1 VTALTP
7 DALVHVA
14 LIEVALF
21 GVLAVLALAA
31 RERAEFRRSRSVR
44 RIGHLQDGLVSGSAR
59 AVHAFGRLPRSQQP
73 GAAAMLA
80 RNLSGAERRRIAGWA
95 ETSGLLGRAERWSA
109 SRRWHRRLRG
119 VRLFT
124 ALAVGADQVLP
135 RLADGDARVRVAA
148 TQLAVELA
156 QELGDAE
163 LERLTGLLGDR
174 DPGVR
179 FAAGDALCRL
189 AQRAVRPIA
198 DVLADPAAGGPL
210 LRSALQVAV
219 VVVDPAYLSSAL
231 RLSAHPDPDV
241 RRGAVP
247 VLSHLGGGEAS
258 SRLAVLLDDV
268 DAGVRA
274 ASAEG
279 LGRLGR
285 WQSAAALGRGLRD
298 LSWDVRRAS
307 GLALLRLFEP
317 GELVLLRAL
326 HDHDRFAAD
335 MARLALSSRDRHRV

>member
-7 DALVHVA
+7 GALVRVA
-14 LIEVALF
+14 VIEAVLF
-21 GVLAVLALAA
+21 GMLAVLALAA
-31 RERAEFRRSRSVR
+31 RERAEFRRGRSVR
-44 RIGHLQDGLVSGSAR
+44 RLGHIQDGLVSGSMR
-59 AVHAFGRLPRSQQP
+59 TVHAFARLPRSQQP
-73 GAAAMLA
+73 GAAVMLA

-95 ETSGLLGRAERWSA
+95 ETSGLLGRAQRWSA
-109 SRRWHRRLRG
+109 SRWWHRRLRG
-119 VRLFT
+119 LRLLA
-124 ALAVGADQVLP
+124 ALAVGAEQVLP
-135 RLADGDARVRVAA
+135 RLADRDPRVRVAA

-156 QELGDAE
+156 EELGDAE
-163 LERLTGLLGDR
+163 LDRLTGLLGDR

-189 AQRAVRPIA
+189 ARRAVRPIA
-198 DVLADPAAGGPL
+198 DVLADPTASAPL

-231 RLSAHPDPDV
+231 RLSAHPEAAV
-241 RRGAVP
+241 RRAAVP

-258 SRLAVLLDDV
+258 SRLAVLLDDL

-285 WQSAAALGRGLRD
+285 WQSAPAMGRRLRD
-298 LSWDVRRAS
+298 SSWDVRRAS
-307 GLALLRLFEP
+307 GLALLRLAEP

-335 MARLALSSRDRHRV
+335 MARLALSSRDRHRL